1 MCIDVTASTRQR
13 HELETALQAEAVL
26 NETVQILYSEPEL
39 EKALDL
45 MLAHMGLY
53 LRAERCAI
61 LNVEGNSLH
70 CSHEW
75 CQQGIES
82 QKASGRSFPCE
93 AWNVGKMPWHATIMS
108 WFPTAPSWRRPI
120 RQNTRS

>member
-1 MCIDVTASTRQR
+1 MDSSIRYQGHKAKIVMCIDVTASTRQR

-61 LNVEGNSLH
+61 LNVEG
-70 CSHEW
+70 
-75 CQQGIES
+75 
-82 QKASGRSFPCE
+82 KFP
-93 AWNVGKMPWHATIMS
+93 AL
-108 WFPTAPSWRRPI
+108 FP
-120 RQNTRS
+120 